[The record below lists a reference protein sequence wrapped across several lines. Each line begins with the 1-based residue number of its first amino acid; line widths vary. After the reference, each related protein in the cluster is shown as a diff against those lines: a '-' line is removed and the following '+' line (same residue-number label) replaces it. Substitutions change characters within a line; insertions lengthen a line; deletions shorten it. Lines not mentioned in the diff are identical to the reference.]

1 MARRERV
8 ATVTSPRS
16 RAPLR
21 SSPVYA
27 SDAERR
33 ELAGLVGFLAKPS
46 SGKRRRFRLR
56 EADGEGV
63 TIPASALE
71 VLVQAAGMLMTGAAI
86 EVVAVPD
93 ELTVQQAASV
103 LNVSREFVLKLV
115 DEGRLT
121 GEKKRRSV
129 RLKLREVLS
138 YKRTSDARCRRALRE
153 LTRLT
158 ESFGGYDRERK

>member
-1 MARRERV
+1 M
-8 ATVTSPRS
+8 TSPRNLTPRS
-16 RAPLR
+16 

-27 SDAERR
+27 RDAERR
-33 ELAGLVGFLAKPS
+33 ELSGLVELLAKHS
-46 SGKRRRFRLR
+46 SAKRRRFRMR
-56 EADGEGV
+56 EADGESV
-63 TIPASALE
+63 PIPASALE
-71 VLVQAAGMLMTGAAI
+71 VLEQAAGMLMTGAAI

-93 ELTVQQAASV
+93 ELTAQQAASV
-103 LNVSREFVLKLV
+103 LNVSRESVLQLV

-121 GEKKRRSV
+121 AEKKRRSV

-138 YKRTSDARCRRALRE
+138 YKRTSDARCRRALRD